1 MVKARMLR
9 TWILMLLLVL
19 SPFRT
24 VLAQEVLLNDLA
36 DVFTGDQKAF
46 LQTEARRLSD
56 AYQMDIVIV
65 TTNDARNK
73 SSRDYA
79 DDFFDDNGYGI
90 GADRDGILFLI
101 DFDNGEAYISTS
113 GQGIR
118 YLTDQRIESVLD
130 DVFDSGFADGQYYRG
145 ATAFLN
151 STESFLRQGIPAGQ
165 ENVPEG
171 ENSLSLFDGLAGL
184 VASGAS
190 GLGFFGLTK
199 KKYKGHPTPGIFDYR
214 SHSVMNLGMTDDSLV
229 NSYTTSRIIPQ
240 APPPGSGSSGA
251 GRSTT
256 HRSSSGR
263 THGGGGRKF

>member
-1 MVKARMLR
+1 MVKRGMLR
-9 TWILMLLLVL
+9 TLILILFFFLL
-19 SPFRT
+19 PAHGAQ
-24 VLAQEVLLNDLA
+24 AQEVLLNDLA
-36 DVFTGDQKAF
+36 DVFTRDEKAF
-46 LQTEARRLSD
+46 LQTESRKLSD

-65 TTNDARNK
+65 TTYDAQNK
-73 SSRDYA
+73 SSRAYA
-79 DDFFDDNGYGI
+79 DDFFDDNGYGV
-90 GADRDGILFLI
+90 GAERDGILLLI
-101 DFDNGEAYISTS
+101 DFDNGEVYISTS

-118 YLTDQRIESVLD
+118 YLTDQRIESILD
-130 DVFDSGFADGQYYRG
+130 DIFDSGFADGQYFRG
-145 ATAFLN
+145 ATTFLD
-151 STESFLRQGIPAGQ
+151 STETFLRQGIPAGQ

-184 VASGAS
+184 LASGAS
-190 GLGFFGLTK
+190 GLGFFGMTK
-199 KKYKGHPTPGIFDYR
+199 RKYKGNPEPGVFDFR
-214 SHSVMNLGMTDDSLV
+214 SHSMVNLGMTTDNLV